1 MCKCFTCMYVYAT
14 IMCPLKSESQMTSKC
29 HMGAENQT
37 LVLCKDSKCSYT
49 DPPLQPPKF
58 IF

>member
-1 MCKCFTCMYVYAT
+1 MYVYAT